1 MSRAPATGADG
12 GAGTQQAAAAP
23 ALGQY
28 LSRSSAPLVSLVFLL
43 PFVAVY
49 ELGTRLVLADPVAGT
64 PQVIA
69 FTMLQRAFAPLGPSA
84 RHLPALAVISML
96 FAWHLARK
104 DGWTV
109 RFSTLLG
116 MGVESI
122 ALGVP
127 PIVFGLLLRR
137 FLPLGGSDGEPL
149 TTTVI
154 FAFGAGVY
162 EEFVFRLILCT
173 FLAILLKNVLRLN
186 AKTSTLLLVPISA
199 SLFSAY
205 HYLGPESFTWGSF
218 VFRMG
223 AGIYFTALLLR
234 RGFGITCGSHI
245 AYDILIS
252 FF

>member
-1 MSRAPATGADG
+1 TGAAG
-12 GAGTQQAAAAP
+12 SGAGSEQATDAP
-23 ALGQY
+23 ALAGY

-49 ELGTRLVLADPVAGT
+49 ELGTRLILADPVAGT

-84 RHLPALAVISML
+84 RHLPARALVSIL

-116 MGVESI
+116 MGLESI

-137 FLPLGGSDGEPL
+137 FLPLGGGDGEPL
-149 TTTVI
+149 TATVI

-162 EEFVFRLILCT
+162 EE
-173 FLAILLKNVLRLN
+173 
-186 AKTSTLLLVPISA
+186 LV
-199 SLFSAY
+199 
-205 HYLGPESFTWGSF
+205 
-218 VFRMG
+218 
-223 AGIYFTALLLR
+223 
-234 RGFGITCGSHI
+234 
-245 AYDILIS
+245 
-252 FF
+252 